1 MLLLPR
7 AVRGCAGG
15 APRRRRRLSGREE
28 GVELGQVEAV
38 GPLVQLRQPGLLQQQ
53 LHLLAADVVLV
64 LVVARRAPRLGARLV
79 VAVAVVGL
87 LVRILILLFLIS
99 FLLLLLLVVVVV
111 VRRRKIVLVR
121 IVLVLARIAGG
132 ARGRAAVASVRVGGF
147 GGGGRGE

>member
-15 APRRRRRLSGREE
+15 DPRRRRRLSGREE
-28 GVELGQVEAV
+28 GVELGKVEAV
-38 GPLVQLRQPGLLQQQ
+38 GPLVELRQPGLLEQQ

-87 LVRILILLFLIS
+87 LVRILLLLFLIP
-99 FLLLLLLVVVVV
+99 FLLLVVVVV

-147 GGGGRGE
+147 GGGGRGG